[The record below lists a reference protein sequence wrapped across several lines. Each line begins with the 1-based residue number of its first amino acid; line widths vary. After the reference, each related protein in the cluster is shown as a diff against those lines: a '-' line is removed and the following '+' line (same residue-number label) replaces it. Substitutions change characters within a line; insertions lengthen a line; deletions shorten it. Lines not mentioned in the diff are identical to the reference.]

1 MTSLQPW
8 LTCRLGAGRVCRGG
22 VTNIAL
28 IAAVL
33 LSQSLGMA
41 HRSASAQSIGS
52 VEPVPVEP
60 APVELPEI
68 TVFGSSRDARGLLE
82 TPNAATVTD
91 SQEILQ
97 RQPSTYQEL
106 IGDVP
111 GLNIQGGPRGI
122 AQEPNIRGFQDE
134 QIVIR
139 ADGVRQNFN
148 LVHRGRF
155 FVDPAILKQVEVLR
169 GGAST
174 LFGSGALGGVISLET
189 KDAVDIVDP
198 GKIWGSE
205 GKFSFNSQGEQF
217 LRSISLATTQH
228 DIDAL
233 LFFSDRPMYRD
244 LEDGEGH
251 SILNSHIDSQNALFK
266 LGWEPNLAHRVE
278 ASYITYID
286 RGDTPP
292 NANVQGEA
300 TNVVR
305 RDLNSQVGRLAWDWD
320 DTTNDMIKLSSL
332 VYYNNIRVEEDR
344 YFDDRS
350 DRTDFITSGV
360 EITNV
365 SRFNS
370 ALPITL
376 SYGIEY
382 LKDKQDAS
390 RNGAPRLQAPNAQR
404 GFTSFF
410 AQADFELKPWLTL
423 TPGVRYDI
431 YELNPNRKEFS
442 NRKEDQI
449 SPKVSVNWQPNENA
463 QVFASA
469 SSSFRAPSLTELY
482 NDGVHFGTQEFP
494 LGNPRDP
501 RTPFFNGRNVFIP
514 TPDLEPERA
523 TQFELGSRYR
533 KRNLVSDGDSLKL
546 SVNGYYASVS
556 DFIDTRVL
564 FIDPSTFTYNPQLR
578 RSELS
583 GTTTNLNVD
592 SILYGFEGEI
602 DYDSPHWF
610 ASAGITIPRG
620 HELRGEDALGSIP
633 QDRLVLNTGLRPIP
647 TMDFGLRTTINGE
660 LSEDDLPQ
668 AKIEDTSIR
677 PTPGSVVF
685 DLYLTWQPDQ
695 GPWAGATVS
704 AGIDN
709 VTNVTYRIHP
719 SGLNSPGRAF
729 KLAATVRF

>member
-41 HRSASAQSIGS
+41 HRSAWAQSIGS
-52 VEPVPVEP
+52 
-60 APVELPEI
+60 VELPEI

-82 TPNAATVTD
+82 TPNAATVVN

-189 KDAVDIVDP
+189 KDAVDIVEP
-198 GKIWGSE
+198 GEIWGSE
-205 GKFSFNSQGEQF
+205 GKLSFNSQGEQF

-244 LEDGEGH
+244 LEDGEAH

-266 LGWEPNLAHRVE
+266 LGWEPSQAHRVE
-278 ASYITYID
+278 ASYMTYVD

-292 NANVQGEA
+292 NANSQGRA
-300 TNVVR
+300 SNVVR
-305 RDLNSQVGRLAWDWD
+305 RDLNNQVGRLAWEWD
-320 DTTNDMIKLSSL
+320 DTTNDMIKLSAL
-332 VYYNNIRVEEDR
+332 VYYNDMRVEEDR
-344 YFDDRS
+344 YFDSRY
-350 DRTDFITSGV
+350 DRTDFITSGIEV
-360 EITNV
+360 TNF
-365 SRFNS
+365 SRFDS

-390 RNGAPRLQAPNAQR
+390 R
-404 GFTSFF
+404 
-410 AQADFELKPWLTL
+410 
-423 TPGVRYDI
+423 
-431 YELNPNRKEFS
+431 
-442 NRKEDQI
+442 
-449 SPKVSVNWQPNENA
+449 
-463 QVFASA
+463 
-469 SSSFRAPSLTELY
+469 
-482 NDGVHFGTQEFP
+482 
-494 LGNPRDP
+494 
-501 RTPFFNGRNVFIP
+501 
-514 TPDLEPERA
+514 
-523 TQFELGSRYR
+523 
-533 KRNLVSDGDSLKL
+533 
-546 SVNGYYASVS
+546 
-556 DFIDTRVL
+556 
-564 FIDPSTFTYNPQLR
+564 
-578 RSELS
+578 
-583 GTTTNLNVD
+583 
-592 SILYGFEGEI
+592 
-602 DYDSPHWF
+602 
-610 ASAGITIPRG
+610 
-620 HELRGEDALGSIP
+620 
-633 QDRLVLNTGLRPIP
+633 
-647 TMDFGLRTTINGE
+647 
-660 LSEDDLPQ
+660 
-668 AKIEDTSIR
+668 
-677 PTPGSVVF
+677 
-685 DLYLTWQPDQ
+685 
-695 GPWAGATVS
+695 
-704 AGIDN
+704 
-709 VTNVTYRIHP
+709 
-719 SGLNSPGRAF
+719 
-729 KLAATVRF
+729 